1 MVKKKND
8 DLPIE
13 EVVETKKPARK
24 RGAKEAEAVAEVTAP
39 QKKSKKKEAEPKE
52 AAPEKEVK
60 AAPAAAGFSLIFQA
74 PDLPTPKVNTRRG
87 KPSIVDDAP
96 ADDSHRR
103 VRSRRR
109 SGEACLLY
117 TSDAADE

>member
-60 AAPAAAGFSLIFQA
+60 AAPAAAGFSLIFQ
-74 PDLPTPKVNTRRG
+74 
-87 KPSIVDDAP
+87 
-96 ADDSHRR
+96 
-103 VRSRRR
+103 
-109 SGEACLLY
+109 LLTY
-117 TSDAADE
+117 QLQR